1 MMDLIRWNPLREALS
16 LQDRMNQMF
25 AGSLPGR
32 RDDWAGAWNPAVDV
46 YEDEDKLVVKAELPG
61 VEKENISVDLQNGI
75 LTIKAERRCESE
87 EKDGRTFYRKEMVY
101 GSFTRSFSLPQ
112 DVVAENV
119 KAEHTNGV
127 LTVEVPKPEA
137 RKPKQIKVS

>member
-1 MMDLIRWNPLREALS
+1 MMHLIRWNPLREALS
-16 LQDRMNQMF
+16 LQDKMNQMF
-25 AGSLPGR
+25 AGSLLGR
-32 RDDWAGAWNPAVDV
+32 RDDWAALNPAVDV

-61 VEKENISVDLQNGI
+61 VEKDDISVDLQNGM
-75 LTIKAERRCESE
+75 LTIKAERRCENE
-87 EKDGRTFYRKEMVY
+87 EKDGRTFYRREMVY
-101 GSFTRSFSLPQ
+101 GSFTRSFSLPP

>member
-1 MMDLIRWNPLREALS
+1 
-16 LQDRMNQMF
+16 
-25 AGSLPGR
+25 
-32 RDDWAGAWNPAVDV
+32 
-46 YEDEDKLVVKAELPG
+46 VKAELPG
-61 VEKENISVDLQNGI
+61 VEKENISVDLQNGM
-75 LTIKAERRCESE
+75 LTIKAERRSETE

-101 GSFTRSFSLPQ
+101 GSFTRSFSLPP

-119 KAEHTNGV
+119 KAEHVNGV

>member
-1 MMDLIRWNPLREALS
+1 MMDLIRWKPLREALS

-25 AGSLPGR
+25 AGSLLGR
-32 RDDWAGAWNPAVDV
+32 RDDWAGTWNPAVDV

-61 VEKENISVDLQNGI
+61 VEKENISVDLQNGM
-75 LTIKAERRCESE
+75 LTIKAERRCENE
-87 EKDGRTFYRKEMVY
+87 EKDGRTFYRKEMTY
-101 GSFTRSFSLPQ
+101 GSFTRSLSLPQ

-137 RKPKQIKVS
+137 RKPKQIKVN

>member
-1 MMDLIRWNPLREALS
+1 
-16 LQDRMNQMF
+16 
-25 AGSLPGR
+25 
-32 RDDWAGAWNPAVDV
+32 
-46 YEDEDKLVVKAELPG
+46 
-61 VEKENISVDLQNGI
+61 
-75 LTIKAERRCESE
+75 
-87 EKDGRTFYRKEMVY
+87 MVH

-137 RKPKQIKVS
+137 RKPMQIKVS

>member
-16 LQDRMNQMF
+16 LQDKMNQMF
-25 AGSLPGR
+25 AGSLLAR
-32 RDDWAGAWNPAVDV
+32 REDWVGAWNPAVDV
-46 YEDEDKLVVKAELPG
+46 YEDEDKLVVKADLPG
-61 VEKENISVDLQNGI
+61 VEKENISVDLQNGM
-75 LTIKAERRCESE
+75 LTIKAERRCENE
-87 EKDGRTFYRKEMVY
+87 EKDGRTFYRREMTY
-101 GSFTRSFSLPQ
+101 GSFTRSFSLPS

-137 RKPKQIKVS
+137 RKPKQIKIS

>member
-16 LQDRMNQMF
+16 LQDKMNQMF
-25 AGSLPGR
+25 AGSLLGR
-32 RDDWAGAWNPAVDV
+32 RDDWAGAWNPAVDA

-61 VEKENISVDLQNGI
+61 VEKENISVDLQNGM